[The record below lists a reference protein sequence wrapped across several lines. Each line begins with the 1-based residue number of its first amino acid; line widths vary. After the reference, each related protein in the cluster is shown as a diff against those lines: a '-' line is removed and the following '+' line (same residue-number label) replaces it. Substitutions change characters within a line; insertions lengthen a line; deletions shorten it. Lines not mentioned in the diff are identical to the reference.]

1 MIKSLAG
8 WRQPASRRL
17 SVCKSTRL
25 QRGLRI
31 PDSNPCSTRPGCGT
45 SAGSS
50 PPQALSARGA
60 DGFHGLSAEGPWGLN
75 VMHRALC
82 LWLCQGP
89 QNKSGAALRAYRSLW
104 QSHGLSEAGLT
115 ARWPKEWTTCST
127 SASKNEQ
134 NILWG
139 PIMPT
144 LPYDLVLGLP
154 YLCCSPPC
162 TPAPELGA
170 TF

>member
-1 MIKSLAG
+1 
-8 WRQPASRRL
+8 
-17 SVCKSTRL
+17 
-25 QRGLRI
+25 
-31 PDSNPCSTRPGCGT
+31 
-45 SAGSS
+45 
-50 PPQALSARGA
+50 
-60 DGFHGLSAEGPWGLN
+60 
-75 VMHRALC
+75 MHRALC

-144 LPYDLVLGLP
+144 LPYDLVLGLLQP
-154 YLCCSPPC
+154 HLEQRGMTCPSSASTC
-162 TPAPELGA
+162 
-170 TF
+170 F